1 MSDGLLLT
9 AALLLIVTSAVH
21 SIVGERRLLG
31 PVLARREGILKSSLA
46 RFVLRFAWHI
56 TSVAWAVIALIL
68 LALVLDP
75 PAVRWWA
82 AAATGATFTAIGAF
96 TAISSRGRHIGW
108 PFLTGIGLAALA
120 SLLA

>member
-9 AALLLIVTSAVH
+9 AALLLIVTSVVH
-21 SIVGERRLLG
+21 SIMGERRLLG
-31 PVLARREGILKSSLA
+31 PVLTRREGILKSPLA

-56 TSVAWAVIALIL
+56 TSVTWAVIALIL
-68 LALVLDP
+68 AALVLDP
-75 PAVRWWA
+75 TAVRWWA
-82 AAATGATFTAIGAF
+82 AVGIGVAFTAIGAF

-108 PFLTGIGLAALA
+108 PFLVGIGLTALA

>member
-9 AALLLIVTSAVH
+9 AALLLIVTSVVH
-21 SIVGERRLLG
+21 SIMGERRLLG
-31 PVLARREGILKSSLA
+31 PVLTRREGILKSPLA

-56 TSVAWAVIALIL
+56 TSVTWAVIALIL
-68 LALVLDP
+68 AALVLDP
-75 PAVRWWA
+75 TAVRWWA
-82 AAATGATFTAIGAF
+82 AVGIGVAFTTIGAF

-108 PFLTGIGLAALA
+108 PFLVGIGLTALT